1 MDSKREKPADTVT
14 AVGPEVE
21 TGETVEE
28 LVQADVVA
36 EVEEFE
42 EVEVLDDDLAGNA
55 AVGVDDVS
63 AEDGA
68 EPEELDEA
76 EELEAEADAVVEE
89 LEAEADAEAEA
100 VPETPRRLAVLGSP
114 IVHSKSPALH
124 GAAYSALGLDWTYET
139 VEVAEDALP
148 AFIDACARD
157 AEWRGLSLT
166 MPLKQAV
173 IPLLNDVDRVASVTG
188 AANTVLFDDSEAAVA
203 GLSELAEGE
212 EETATDHEPDG
223 ASVVIRGFNT
233 DVAGIVRAL
242 AAAGC
247 TSARYVLIL
256 GGGATA
262 ASAMVAAA
270 ELGAE
275 KVVVAARSLERSV
288 WLEPLAHSLG
298 LMIQIRSLGQ
308 ADRTLEVPD
317 LVVSTLPAG
326 AATDVLFTDSTRRRA
341 TLLDVS
347 YDPWPSP
354 FARAWSSVG
363 GTVVSGLAML
373 AHQAMIQVRIFVGG
387 DPLQP
392 LDDEDA
398 VLAAMLDS
406 VGIDATGQPVDVAVQ
421 DEDET
426 GDEDAENT
434 AENAGE

>member
-1 MDSKREKPADTVT
+1 MDNKREKVS
-14 AVGPEVE
+14 EVQTE
-21 TGETVEE
+21 ETVDD
-28 LVQADVVA
+28 LVKADVVA
-36 EVEEFE
+36 EADEFE

-55 AVGVDDVS
+55 VGGEEAPTD
-63 AEDGA
+63 DGA
-68 EPEELDEA
+68 EPAEVDET
-76 EELEAEADAVVEE
+76 EELEAELAVEE
-89 LEAEADAEAEA
+89 A
-100 VPETPRRLAVLGSP
+100 PRRLAVLGSP
-114 IVHSKSPALH
+114 IAHSKSPALH
-124 GAAYSALGLDWTYET
+124 AAAYEALGLNWSYET
-139 VEVAEDALP
+139 ADVAEDALP

-173 IPLLNDVDRVASVTG
+173 IPLLNDVDRVATVTG
-188 AANTVLFDDSEAAVA
+188 AANTVLFDDSEAALA
-203 GLSELAEGE
+203 ELAELEGGDEEPSPDEEHEGE
-212 EETATDHEPDG
+212 
-223 ASVVIRGFNT
+223 SVVIRGFNT

-242 AAAGC
+242 AAAGL

-275 KVVVAARSLERSV
+275 KVVIAARSLERSV

-308 ADRTLEVPD
+308 ADRTLDVPD

-354 FARAWSSVG
+354 FATAWSSVG

-373 AHQAMIQVRIFVGG
+373 AHQALLQVRVFVAG

-392 LDDEDA
+392 LDNEGA
-398 VLAAMLDS
+398 VLAAMLHA
-406 VGIDATGQPVDVAVQ
+406 VGIDATGQPIAESEDSADDDTHDVTDNDA
-421 DEDET
+421 
-426 GDEDAENT
+426 GDPDQ
-434 AENAGE
+434 

>member
-1 MDSKREKPADTVT
+1 MDSKRAKPAGKTP
-14 AVGPEVE
+14 VGKAEAETEIVE
-21 TGETVEE
+21 GLVE
-28 LVQADVVA
+28 ADVEA
-36 EVEEFE
+36 ELDEFE
-42 EVEVLDDDLAGNA
+42 DVEVLDDDTTEGDPI
-55 AVGVDDVS
+55 GVDDS
-63 AEDGA
+63 TPEDGA
-68 EPEELDEA
+68 EPAELDEA
-76 EELEAEADAVVEE
+76 EELEQAEE
-89 LEAEADAEAEA
+89 LHVAQELAEVEAEELADDAPAASE
-100 VPETPRRLAVLGSP
+100 PRRLAVLGSP
-114 IVHSKSPALH
+114 IAHSKSPTLH
-124 GAAYSALGLDWTYET
+124 AAAYATLGLNWSYET
-139 VEVAEDALP
+139 VEVDEGALP
-148 AFIDACARD
+148 SFIDACARD
-157 AEWRGLSLT
+157 AEWLGLSLT

-203 GLSELAEGE
+203 ELAALAEND
-212 EETATDHEPDG
+212 EETAAGGEHDD

-242 AAAGC
+242 AAAGL
-247 TSARYVLIL
+247 TSAHYVLIL

-308 ADRTLEVPD
+308 ADRTLDVPD

-326 AATDVLFTDSTRRRA
+326 AGADVLFTDSTRRRA

-347 YDPWPSP
+347 YDPWPSS
-354 FARAWSSVG
+354 FARAWSAVG

-373 AHQAMIQVRIFVGG
+373 AHQALLQVRIFVSG

-392 LDDEDA
+392 LDDEAD
-398 VLAAMLDS
+398 VLAAMLDA
-406 VGIDATGQPVDVAVQ
+406 VGIDATGRPVEPKDD
-421 DEDET
+421 DEH
-426 GDEDAENT
+426 
-434 AENAGE
+434 

>member
-1 MDSKREKPADTVT
+1 MDSKRAKPADKTT
-14 AVGPEVE
+14 AGVESDAEAPEIVE
-21 TGETVEE
+21 VLVE
-28 LVQADVVA
+28 ADVEA
-36 EVEEFE
+36 ELDEFE
-42 EVEVLDDDLAGNA
+42 EVEVLDDDA
-55 AVGVDDVS
+55 AEGDAVVAADAAPD
-63 AEDGA
+63 DGA

-76 EELEAEADAVVEE
+76 EELEEEVAAE
-89 LEAEADAEAEA
+89 EAEEAA
-100 VPETPRRLAVLGSP
+100 PRRLAVLGSP
-114 IVHSKSPALH
+114 IAHSKSPALH
-124 GAAYSALGLDWTYET
+124 AAAYSALGLDWSYEAVD
-139 VEVAEDALP
+139 VEEDALP

-203 GLSELAEGE
+203 ELAALAENDAESGSGNE
-212 EETATDHEPDG
+212 HDG

-242 AAAGC
+242 AAAGL

-308 ADRTLEVPD
+308 ADRTLDVPD
-317 LVVSTLPAG
+317 LVVSTLPSG

-347 YDPWPSP
+347 YDPWPSA
-354 FARAWSSVG
+354 FARAWESVG

-373 AHQAMIQVRIFVGG
+373 THQALLQVRVFVSG

-392 LDDEDA
+392 LDDEDD
-398 VLAAMLDS
+398 VLAAMLEA
-406 VGIDATGQPVDVAVQ
+406 VGIDATGRPVEVAD
-421 DEDET
+421 DEPHDDSDDDPDDDEQ
-426 GDEDAENT
+426 
-434 AENAGE
+434 

>member
-1 MDSKREKPADTVT
+1 MDSKRAKPADTT
-14 AVGPEVE
+14 PATEAEADPS
-21 TGETVEE
+21 ETVEA
-28 LVQADVVA
+28 LVEADV
-36 EVEEFE
+36 ETELDEFE
-42 EVEVLDDDLAGNA
+42 EVEVLDDAVDSAQSA
-55 AVGVDDVS
+55 ADES
-63 AEDGA
+63 APDDGA
-68 EPEELDEA
+68 EPAELEELDEA
-76 EELEAEADAVVEE
+76 AELEEAVELEEAEAA
-89 LEAEADAEAEA
+89 A
-100 VPETPRRLAVLGSP
+100 PRRLAVLGSP
-114 IVHSKSPALH
+114 IAHSKSPALH
-124 GAAYSALGLDWTYET
+124 AAAYAALGLDWSYEA

-173 IPLLNDVDRVASVTG
+173 IPLLNDTDRVASVTG

-203 GLSELAEGE
+203 ELAPHDAETESDGE
-212 EETATDHEPDG
+212 HDG

-242 AAAGC
+242 AAAGL

-298 LMIQIRSLGQ
+298 LMIAIRSLGQ
-308 ADRTLEVPD
+308 ADRTLDVPD

-326 AATDVLFTDSTRRRA
+326 AGADVLFTDSTRRRA

-347 YDPWPSP
+347 YDPWPST
-354 FARAWSSVG
+354 FARAWAGVG

-373 AHQAMIQVRIFVGG
+373 THQALLQVRIFVSG

-398 VLAAMLDS
+398 VLAAMLAA
-406 VGIDATGQPVDVAVQ
+406 VGIDATGRLIDEEADEPVD
-421 DEDET
+421 E
-426 GDEDAENT
+426 
-434 AENAGE
+434 

>member
-1 MDSKREKPADTVT
+1 MSATEPGVEAD
-14 AVGPEVE
+14 
-21 TGETVEE
+21 ETVDD

-42 EVEVLDDDLAGNA
+42 EVEVLDDDVAR
-55 AVGVDDVS
+55 S
-63 AEDGA
+63 AEAGDEAQADDGA
-68 EPEELDEA
+68 EPAEIDET
-76 EELEAEADAVVEE
+76 EELEAELVVEELVAEELEIQVVVEE
-89 LEAEADAEAEA
+89 LEAEAVE
-100 VPETPRRLAVLGSP
+100 ETPRRLAVLGSP
-114 IVHSKSPALH
+114 IAHSKSPALH
-124 GAAYSALGLDWTYET
+124 AAAYRSLGLDWTYEA
-139 VEVAEDALP
+139 VDVAEDALP

-173 IPLLNDVDRVASVTG
+173 IPLLNDVDRVATVTG
-188 AANTVLFDDSEAAVA
+188 AANTVLFDDSEAALA
-203 GLSELAEGE
+203 ELAELPASDDEPSPDE
-212 EETATDHEPDG
+212 EHDG

-233 DVAGIVRAL
+233 DVSGIIRAL
-242 AAAGC
+242 AAAGL

-308 ADRTLEVPD
+308 ADRTLDVPD

-347 YDPWPSP
+347 YEPWPSP
-354 FARAWSSVG
+354 FARAWSSVNG
-363 GTVVSGLAML
+363 IVVSGLAML
-373 AHQAMIQVRIFVGG
+373 AHQALLQVRVFVAG

-398 VLAAMLDS
+398 VLAAMFDA
-406 VGIDATGQPVDVAVQ
+406 VGIDATGQPVADTKEDPVDGADV
-421 DEDET
+421 DTD
-426 GDEDAENT
+426 DDAEDW
-434 AENAGE
+434 EDSEE

>member
-1 MDSKREKPADTVT
+1 MDSKRAKPADTTPGAETET
-14 AVGPEVE
+14 A
-21 TGETVEE
+21 ETVEIVDE
-28 LVQADVVA
+28 LVGADVEA
-36 EVEEFE
+36 ELEEFE
-42 EVEVLDDDLAGNA
+42 EVEVLDDDS
-55 AVGVDDVS
+55 VES
-63 AEDGA
+63 AIGSADMSAPEDGA
-68 EPEELDEA
+68 EPAELDEA
-76 EELEAEADAVVEE
+76 EELADEVPSASEA
-89 LEAEADAEAEA
+89 
-100 VPETPRRLAVLGSP
+100 PRRLAVLGSP
-114 IVHSKSPALH
+114 IAHSKSPALH
-124 GAAYSALGLDWTYET
+124 AAAYAALGLDWSYES
-139 VEVAEDALP
+139 VEVTAEALP
-148 AFIDACARD
+148 TFIDACARD

-188 AANTVLFDDSEAAVA
+188 AANTVLFDDSEAAVVDLA
-203 GLSELAEGE
+203 ELAEHE
-212 EETATDHEPDG
+212 EESESGDENDG

-242 AAAGC
+242 GAAGLA
-247 TSARYVLIL
+247 SARYVLIL

-308 ADRTLEVPD
+308 ADRTLDVPD

-354 FARAWSSVG
+354 FARAWAAVG

-373 AHQAMIQVRIFVGG
+373 TQQALLQVRIFVSG

-392 LDDEDA
+392 LDDEAD
-398 VLAAMLDS
+398 VLAAMLDA
-406 VGIDATGQPVDVAVQ
+406 VGIDATGRPAEEADD
-421 DEDET
+421 DEADE
-426 GDEDAENT
+426 
-434 AENAGE
+434 GEQ